1 MSMAETKPARTIA
14 QTVGALAGKLTKE
27 RQGTGGMAQLRRMD
41 PLGIPPPIFWKLL
54 TDEFGAEPLPDNQE
68 QAWAIIIQS
77 MAMMAPSSPSSSLPA
92 GGHRPKV
99 PPGRVLADEGY
110 PEGRFIRLL
119 RAEGEG
125 LATEIRTLARWSAA
139 KALAFDWADLAALV
153 LARASRNPDW
163 AEAQA
168 IRLARPYF
176 LAAGKKPGAD
186 TPVASGEEA

>member
-1 MSMAETKPARTIA
+1 MSIAEAEAKPARTIG
-14 QTVGALAGKLTKE
+14 QNVGALARQMTRE
-27 RQGTGGMAQLRRMD
+27 RLGTGGLAQLRRMD
-41 PLGIPPPIFWKLL
+41 PLGMPPPIFWKLL

-68 QAWAIIIQS
+68 QAWAIIIQA
-77 MAMMAPSSPSSSLPA
+77 MAMMAPDP
-92 GGHRPKV
+92 HRPKL
-99 PPGRVLADEGY
+99 PPGRVLAEAGY
-110 PEGRFIRLL
+110 PEGRFVRLL

-125 LATEIRTLARWSAA
+125 LATELRTLARWSVS

-176 LAAGKKPGAD
+176 LAGGRAGATD
-186 TPVASGEEA
+186 TISAGEEA

>member
-1 MSMAETKPARTIA
+1 MSMAETETKPARTIG
-14 QTVGALAGKLTKE
+14 QIVGALAGKMTKD

-54 TDEFGAEPLPDNQE
+54 TDEFGAEPLPNNQE
-68 QAWAIIIQS
+68 TAWAIIIQS
-77 MAMMAPSSPSSSLPA
+77 MAMMAPD
-92 GGHRPKV
+92 GHRPKV

-125 LATEIRTLARWSAA
+125 LATEIRTLARWSAS